1 MAKIRRVLLGTSLAL
16 TVGLAAAGPATWP
29 VTAQDAVG
37 YPECAQAKFM
47 EHTADATDSVGLAVD
62 QLDADAE
69 DALIEEYL
77 AFHAQV
83 VEEGGK
89 LSLVPGS
96 RLRTHAN

>member
-1 MAKIRRVLLGTSLAL
+1 
-16 TVGLAAAGPATWP
+16 
-29 VTAQDAVG
+29 
-37 YPECAQAKFM
+37 M
-47 EHTADATDSVGLAVD
+47 EHTADAADSTGLTGD
-62 QLDADAE
+62 QLDADAG